1 MSAKTLAF
9 LGGGNMAEALIK
21 GILKGGPTAGAG
33 IDPKS
38 VRVADPLE
46 ARRTYLADT
55 YGVQAFAENREA
67 MAGARLVILTVKPQ
81 VIEEV
86 LKRIQDEVKDSQ
98 IVVSVAAG
106 VPIARIHAHLYA
118 DTKVVRAMPNTPALV
133 GEGAS
138 AITPGPGVTPEEL
151 AEVGDLLAAVG
162 SVVVVSEDQMDA
174 VTGLSGSG
182 PAYVFTV
189 VEALADG
196 GVKMGLPR
204 DTAVTLAAQTV
215 LGAARMVLST
225 GTHPAKLKDMVT
237 SPGGTTSAG
246 LHVLERS
253 GVRGA
258 FIGAVEAAAKRA
270 RELAGQGH

>member
-1 MSAKTLAF
+1 MSAKTVAF
-9 LGGGNMAEALIK
+9 IGGGNMAEALVK
-21 GILKGGPTAGAG
+21 GVLATGKTG

-46 ARRTYLADT
+46 ARRTFLADT
-55 YGVQAFAENREA
+55 YGIEAFADNREA
-67 MAGARLVILTVKPQ
+67 MAGARLVILAVKPQ
-81 VIEEV
+81 VIDEV
-86 LKRIQDEVKDSQ
+86 LVQIQDEVKDAQ
-98 IVVSVAAG
+98 VVVSIVAG
-106 VPIARIHAHLYA
+106 VTIARIHAHLYA

-133 GEGAS
+133 GEAAS

-151 AEVGDLLAAVG
+151 GEVRDLFAAVG
-162 SVVVVSEDQMDA
+162 SVVVVTEEQMDA

-204 DTAVTLAAQTV
+204 DVAVTLAAQTV

-246 LHVLERS
+246 LHVLERA

-258 FIGAVEAAAKRA
+258 FIGAVEAAARRA
-270 RELAGQGH
+270 RELAGPGH